1 MEHQLP
7 RHFYHP
13 KYWPVWSLIGV
24 MWVVVRLPWSV
35 QKWVAKG
42 LSFLLY
48 NLAGKR
54 RKIVKKNL
62 ELCFP
67 EWSQEEQQKR
77 VKEVFFNNALGMI
90 EAFNAFN
97 HPSEKF
103 HAKVDIHGAELL
115 EEAKAKGKGVILI
128 GAHFS
133 HLDFGA
139 ALISLVSEVIVIY
152 RPNNN
157 PVMDHFI
164 LKGRENILKGVIPR
178 DNMRAVIR
186 ALKNQEVVW
195 YPPDQDY
202 GEKHSVYVPFFGI
215 NAATI
220 TATSRLVKFN
230 DSTVLMLSY
239 RRDDESGRY
248 TMEFEAAPEGFP
260 SGDETK
266 DAELINQA
274 LERNIRKAPTQ
285 YMWTHRRF
293 KTQPDGKGKLYKT

>member
-1 MEHQLP
+1 MESKLP

-13 KYWPVWSLIGV
+13 KYWPVWLLIGA
-24 MWVVVRLPWSV
+24 MWGLVRLPWPF

-42 LSFLLY
+42 LGFLLY

-54 RKIVKKNL
+54 RNIVRKNL
-62 ELCFP
+62 QMCFP
-67 EWSQEEQQKR
+67 EWNEEEQQKR
-77 VKEVFFNNALGMI
+77 VKDVFYHNALGMV

-103 HAKVDIHGAELL
+103 HSKVDIHGTELL
-115 EEAKAKGKGVILI
+115 EQAKAKGKGVILI
-128 GAHFS
+128 GAHYS

-139 ALISLVSEVIVIY
+139 ALISLVTDATVIY

-164 LKGRENILKGVIPR
+164 LKGRQKILKDVIPR

-186 ALKNQEVVW
+186 ALKNDEVVW

-202 GEKHSVYVPFFGI
+202 GEKHSVYVPFFGV

-230 DSTVLMLSY
+230 DSPVLMLSY
-239 RRDDESGRY
+239 RRDDNSDRY
-248 TMEFEAAPEGFP
+248 TMEFEAPPEGFP
-260 SGDETK
+260 SGDDAK

-293 KTQPDGKGKLYKT
+293 KTQPDGKGNLYRS

>member
-1 MEHQLP
+1 M
-7 RHFYHP
+7 
-13 KYWPVWSLIGV
+13 
-24 MWVVVRLPWSV
+24 
-35 QKWVAKG
+35 
-42 LSFLLY
+42 
-48 NLAGKR
+48 
-54 RKIVKKNL
+54 
-62 ELCFP
+62 
-67 EWSQEEQQKR
+67 
-77 VKEVFFNNALGMI
+77 
-90 EAFNAFN
+90 
-97 HPSEKF
+97 
-103 HAKVDIHGAELL
+103 
-115 EEAKAKGKGVILI
+115 ILI

-164 LKGRENILKGVIPR
+164 LKGRKNILKGVIQG

-186 ALKNQEVVW
+186 ALKNQEVIW

-202 GEKHSVYVPFFGI
+202 GEKHSVYVPFFGV

-230 DSTVLMLSY
+230 DSPVLMLSY
-239 RRDDESGRY
+239 RRDDETGRY

-260 SGDETK
+260 SGDEVK
-266 DAELINQA
+266 DARLINQA

-293 KTQPDGKGKLYKT
+293 KTQPEGKGKLYKS